1 MNKSF
6 WKDVF
11 SENGHA
17 SSKRILGGLIII
29 AVVTGWCIGLYH
41 EGMSDNI
48 TRLGETLVTV
58 SCVLLGISKAADAFI
73 ERKSTPK
80 EEKKIEEEIEPEP

>member
-1 MNKSF
+1 MSKNF

-29 AVVTGWCIGLYH
+29 AVVTGWCISLYH
-41 EGMSDNI
+41 EGMSDNV
-48 TRLGETLVTV
+48 TRLAEMLVGV
-58 SCVLLGISKAADAFI
+58 S
-73 ERKSTPK
+73 
-80 EEKKIEEEIEPEP
+80 